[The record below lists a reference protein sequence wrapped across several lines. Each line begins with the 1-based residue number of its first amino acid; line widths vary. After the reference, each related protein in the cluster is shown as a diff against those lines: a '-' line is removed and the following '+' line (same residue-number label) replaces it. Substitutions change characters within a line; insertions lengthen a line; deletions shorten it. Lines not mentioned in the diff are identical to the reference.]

1 MNAAQVMN
9 QSDTTQKTQQA
20 TLLNVSEKYDSATQL
35 RRLQADVLDEFWSTE
50 GAAWP
55 GSCAP
60 KGAQ

>member
-50 GAAWP
+50 VAAWP